1 MKRHAVVLTVL
12 GLLVSIGVMGGT
24 AMAAQ
29 SPSPG
34 APAEPAAA
42 PGAGVRGYPAAVQ
55 RSADPKVAA
64 WQKLQFGMF
73 VHWGIYSAYG
83 GFYQGRQQPI
93 GYPEQIKAWMDI
105 PTSDYLTTAAAFDA
119 EKFDAQQWCATAKAA
134 GARYLVLTSKH
145 HDGFAMWNTHTT
157 DYNVT
162 ASSAMRRDPIAELSR
177 ACRSQGLGFGL
188 YFSIID
194 WTKQTPEPYHNT
206 NPIPP
211 EMMPYLQ
218 SQLREI
224 LTRYGT
230 LDEIWFDMG
239 APTAQQSAVLAA
251 TVHRYQPTAMVNSR
265 VWNDQGD
272 FEVGGDNFVPAK
284 QLQGPWQSAESV
296 FSFCWGYCSWSRAD
310 RSPANLPV
318 KVRTLV
324 NHLFTVIS
332 GGGNY
337 LLNVGPKG
345 DGSIDPFDAAVFSG
359 IGAWN
364 QRHPDAVLGASAT
377 HYGRQSWGDST
388 VKGDAIYL
396 GVQRWPAGGGDITL
410 PGVGNPVRAVT
421 VDGTDTALPFRMA
434 GANGTDLVITLPA
447 QPTDTDLPVVK
458 VSTDGAP
465 LVIPDTV
472 VRGTGTRFDIGQ
484 AALTPVY
491 SPKDAGAQ
499 PLRQTGWIAATDG
512 SGTRQASVQVEGSL
526 NADTAYRVRLG
537 ESSVVA
543 TGAQLA
549 AGPVAGLSYAAGQVT
564 PVSIELAAPA
574 YFADPLDATVSAITV
589 RS

>member
-1 MKRHAVVLTVL
+1 MAAPSS
-12 GLLVSIGVMGGT
+12 GAGT
-24 AMAAQ
+24 AGH
-29 SPSPG
+29 PV
-34 APAEPAAA
+34 AAA
-42 PGAGVRGYPAAVQ
+42 GEGIKGYLAAIG
-55 RSADPKVAA
+55 RSADPKIAA

-73 VHWGIYSAYG
+73 VHWGIYSNHG
-83 GFYQGRQQPI
+83 GFYQGQQQKI
-93 GYPEQIKAWMDI
+93 GYPEQIKAWMNI
-105 PTSDYLTTAAAFDA
+105 PTSDYLNTAASFDA
-119 EKFDAQQWCATAKAA
+119 EKFDPQQWCATAKAA
-134 GARYLVLTSKH
+134 GAKYLVLTSKH

-157 DYNVT
+157 DYNIT
-162 ASSAMRRDPIAELSR
+162 AASALRRDPIAELSR

-194 WTKQTPEPYHNT
+194 WTKQTPKPYNNT
-206 NPIPP
+206 NPIPAD
-211 EMMPYLQ
+211 MMPYIQ

-239 APTAQQSAVLAA
+239 APTAEQSAAMAA

-265 VWNDQGD
+265 VWNDKGD

-310 RSPANLPV
+310 RSAANLPV

-364 QRHPDAVLGASAT
+364 QRHPDAVLDASAT
-377 HYGRQSWGDST
+377 RYGRQAWGDST

-396 GVQRWPAGGGDITL
+396 GVQKWPAGGGDIRL
-410 PGVGNPVRAVT
+410 PGVGSPVRSVT
-421 VDGTDTALPFRMA
+421 VDGTGTALPYRMQ
-434 GANGTDLVITLPA
+434 GADGTELVVTLPS
-447 QPTDTDLPVVK
+447 QPTDPDLPVIK
-458 VSTDGAP
+458 VSTVGAP
-465 LVIPDTV
+465 LVIPETL
-472 VRGTGTRFDIGQ
+472 VRGADQLFTITETG
-484 AALTPVY
+484 LTATY

-499 PLRQTGWIAATDG
+499 ALRQTGWFADTAADG
-512 SGTRQASVQVEGSL
+512 SERRQASVRVEGTF
-526 NADTAYRVRLG
+526 APGTAYRVRVG
-537 ESSVVA
+537 DSSVVA
-543 TGAQLA
+543 TGAQLS
-549 AGPVAGLSYAAGQVT
+549 AGPVAGLSYPVGEVT
-564 PVSIELAAPA
+564 PVSIELADPD
-574 YFADPLDATVSAITV
+574 YFADPLDATVTAITV
-589 RS
+589 DGR